1 MNLPGLEALAR
12 AVDQCAADGLQG
24 QKKQRNVA
32 VSRSSGTEGDKT
44 GIFFERETFER
55 LAATRRSSATVWFQH
70 VHAAA
75 LSLSPSNIS
84 QSSCEPTTGSFLE
97 TQKCNLF

>member
-1 MNLPGLEALAR
+1 MNLPRLEALAR

-32 VSRSSGTEGDKT
+32 VSRSSGTEGDNRD
-44 GIFFERETFER
+44 FFERATFER

-70 VHAAA
+70 VHVAA
-75 LSLSPSNIS
+75 LSLPLIFPRVHANRQRAPSS
-84 QSSCEPTTGSFLE
+84 KHRSVTCFD
-97 TQKCNLF
+97 